1 MEHIEADRQ
10 RYHDVS
16 GNAVQPN
23 HKKTRARLKLLMD
36 YHLEANPEVPGYS
49 DLNAAVGSNDAADSN
64 ADSIALSDIDFSDVD
79 LDHAV
84 ESSNDSAFELE
95 DEVEGISTTA
105 NEEVASQRPYPATVT
120 RRGIHP
126 QLLDEVDALLNMGWG
141 AKQLRSMLN
150 HRYHDEPRSLRMVPS
165 CKQLENRK
173 AFLVRCSANGWDISN
188 HVAFTAWSSQKVCD
202 TREKFMAVDD
212 PNDRRMDE
220 MIVLDTFIF
229 DGQAPDEGKYS
240 HRFIPWVY
248 IFVRTDSKAG
258 YAKMFE
264 VVCERA
270 LSFLGVEIQIAFE
283 SLDHSEAIASAFC
296 EEIES
301 HHSVIKKTCVPTSRA
316 SINGVLSGILPR
328 ILKAD
333 GEDL

>member
-1 MEHIEADRQ
+1 MTSIPTKLDTIRLLAIVYRCRSHINCGARFKIKTAAEPEAPTQ
-10 RYHDVS
+10 Y
-16 GNAVQPN
+16 
-23 HKKTRARLKLLMD
+23 
-36 YHLEANPEVPGYS
+36 YLERTGGH
-49 DLNAAVGSNDAADSN
+49 GS
-64 ADSIALSDIDFSDVD
+64 
-79 LDHAV
+79 
-84 ESSNDSAFELE
+84 
-95 DEVEGISTTA
+95 
-105 NEEVASQRPYPATVT
+105 QPATVT

-229 DGQAPDEGKYS
+229 DGQAPDEGTS
-240 HRFIPWVY
+240 FGAVVATRRVFRNVPRP
-248 IFVRTDSKAG
+248 VRD
-258 YAKMFE
+258 
-264 VVCERA
+264 
-270 LSFLGVEIQIAFE
+270 
-283 SLDHSEAIASAFC
+283 
-296 EEIES
+296 
-301 HHSVIKKTCVPTSRA
+301 
-316 SINGVLSGILPR
+316 
-328 ILKAD
+328 
-333 GEDL
+333 